1 MEGGQKWERNCIY
14 RPLPCCCP
22 LPVVTGTAVVGISEF
37 FAHLC
42 CCYQALSHDQG
53 TRIMKFFLCCS
64 STPHGYRHCHSW
76 LARVTSMPLLL
87 PTRYSK
93 AEGRWVSH
101 HARGPGSW
109 TSPLLSSCLASSMY
123 TNQPTFICTNVW
135 ISLVPWCVEQC
146 SLYWI
151 LDVLPTAD

>member
-1 MEGGQKWERNCIY
+1 M
-14 RPLPCCCP
+14 
-22 LPVVTGTAVVGISEF
+22 VTGTAVVGISEF

-53 TRIMKFFLCCS
+53 TRIMKFFLCYC

-87 PTRYSK
+87 PTRFSK

-109 TSPLLSSCLASSMY
+109 TSPLLSLCLASSMY
-123 TNQPTFICTNVW
+123 TNPPTFICTNG
-135 ISLVPWCVEQC
+135 SLWCPGVLSNVVFVGFWMFYPLQIEGERQRDPF
-146 SLYWI
+146 SL
-151 LDVLPTAD
+151 PC